1 MRANRKLRKKSQSQR
16 NRRLFLK
23 EFAIAAQSQM
33 ILRLA
38 IAAQTQSVFTKNL
51 HPWYQGC
58 FRAAV
63 ECTVKHNNYPRLNSF
78 FKYNGL
84 YYGSAD
90 DDFYAPEMEE
100 TLQERVTNSTS
111 RSGSDSESKGS
122 TRGSLGR
129 VKPVKD
135 VPGI

>member
-51 HPWYQGC
+51 HPC
-58 FRAAV
+58 AV
-63 ECTVKHNNYPRLNSF
+63 LK
-78 FKYNGL
+78 
-84 YYGSAD
+84 
-90 DDFYAPEMEE
+90 
-100 TLQERVTNSTS
+100 QERFEIDLHLKSRERNLLEATREIAELERLLQTSNSSIT
-111 RSGSDSESKGS
+111 RSLS
-122 TRGSLGR
+122 TLSTEL
-129 VKPVKD
+129 
-135 VPGI
+135 